1 MLGRRA
7 FQAGDAVFVPPAAK
21 PRSRR
26 GAPGRRAPGRLGSRP
41 VEQAGPW
48 SLGQVPPFAAGAAPN
63 VIQRSP
69 LSDSVRDAW
78 TADAR
83 LEALL
88 ARLSAAD
95 VQGAPGDADV
105 DAEIARLLA
114 GRPDDLWVAQRIR
127 AGELGK
133 SAGRLPGSSGR
144 ATPRPIK
151 AFFFEGATA
160 RRALVIAGVHGT
172 ERQGVEVAER
182 LIAQLA
188 TQQPGF
194 TTIVVPTLFP
204 DSAAK
209 GAFGKREG
217 TVETNRNFPF
227 ASQDLADAKAAGGG
241 TAISAARDKDTG
253 ARIPILP
260 ENLLLLELMERFSP
274 ERIISIHGTHRPGAA
289 GVFYD
294 PRALRDDETQAARDW
309 AAERSSPGRSP
320 SWEGEAGPEARQREV
335 RDALFGQKQAAML
348 AQADTT
354 DRDLVLNAAKL
365 IDSGTSTIAGR
376 DTRKFH
382 REKEK
387 AATTAAQAANRQAH
401 PSVAGNVG
409 PTGALDN
416 ASWPGGTA
424 GGVSLGGY
432 APPRGMSVFT
442 VEPPVNRRSTDYP
455 SDKDADVDRAGRE
468 TELMKYE
475 EAVRTILLAAP

>member
-1 MLGRRA
+1 M
-7 FQAGDAVFVPPAAK
+7 FVPPVAK
-21 PRSRR
+21 PRLRK
-26 GAPGRRAPGRLGSRP
+26 GAPEPLPPSLLGPRP
-41 VEQAGPW
+41 AGPSPAW
-48 SLGQVPPFAAGAAPN
+48 SLARIPPFAAGPGPGI
-63 VIQRSP
+63 IQRSP
-69 LSDSVRDAW
+69 LSDSVKDAW
-78 TADAR
+78 TADPR

-88 ARLSAAD
+88 ARLGQAD
-95 VQGAPGDADV
+95 VQAAQSDADI
-105 DAEIARLLA
+105 DSEIARLLA

-133 SAGRLPGSSGR
+133 SAGRVPGSSDPVTR
-144 ATPRPIK
+144 RPIK

-172 ERQGVEVAER
+172 ERQGSEVAER

-209 GAFGKREG
+209 GKREG

-227 ASQDLADAKAAGGG
+227 PTEDLAAAAAAGGG
-241 TAISAARDKDTG
+241 TPVAAARAGGK
-253 ARIPILP
+253 RIPILP
-260 ENLLLLELMERFSP
+260 ENLLLLELMEKFRP

-294 PRALRDDETQAARDW
+294 KRSLRADETEAARDW
-309 AAERSSPGRSP
+309 AAERGRPGRSP
-320 SWEGEAGPEARQREV
+320 SSEGEAGAETRQREV
-335 RDALFGQKQAAML
+335 QEALFRQKQAAML
-348 AQADTT
+348 ADADTT
-354 DRDLVLNAAKL
+354 DRDLSLNAAKL
-365 IDSGTSTIAGR
+365 IDSGTSTITGR
-376 DTRKFH
+376 DLRKFK
-382 REKEK
+382 REKES
-387 AATTAAQAANRQAH
+387 AATATAQTPNRAAH

-424 GGVSLGGY
+424 GGFSLGGY
-432 APPRGMSVFT
+432 APARGMSVFT
-442 VEPPVNRRSTDYP
+442 VEPPVNRRSTGYP
-455 SDKDADVDRAGRE
+455 TPKLDAGVDRVERE
-468 TELMKYE
+468 LELMKYE